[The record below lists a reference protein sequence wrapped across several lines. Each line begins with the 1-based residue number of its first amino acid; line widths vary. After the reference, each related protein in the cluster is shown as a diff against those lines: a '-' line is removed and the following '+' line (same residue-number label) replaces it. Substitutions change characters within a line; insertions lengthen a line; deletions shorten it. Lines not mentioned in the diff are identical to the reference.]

1 MPDDEVILNR
11 TSANKRASRS
21 SKQGME
27 SAALAISP
35 YQGSSTRNDQAI
47 SRSDHA
53 WIKPI
58 IDTEGPA
65 ILRMLWRILGQEQD
79 VLDAYQD
86 CFCKL
91 VVRGKSSDLKNIK
104 AYAYRTASNIAI
116 EMLRSRKRRAEHW
129 PRIAVDRSSR
139 DPDPDPDLSIGQETF
154 GPERSDGRHG
164 VASSQAANRLQQ
176 ALVQLPTH
184 LRNVVVL
191 RDLSKMSYEQ
201 VGRTLG
207 IEPTTARVYRR
218 HAIIKLADLIKEDEN
233 A

>member
-1 MPDDEVILNR
+1 MPDEEVILNR
-11 TSANKRASRS
+11 TSANKRARQS
-21 SKQGME
+21 SKQRME

-35 YQGSSTRNDQAI
+35 FQGSSISKDQAI
-47 SRSDHA
+47 SSADHA

-58 IDTEGPA
+58 IDAEGPA
-65 ILRMLWRILGQEQD
+65 ILRMLWRILGREQD

-86 CFCKL
+86 CFCNL
-91 VVRGKSSDLKNIK
+91 IARGKNSQLKNIK

-116 EMLRSRKRRAEHW
+116 EMLRTRKRRAEHW
-129 PRIAVDRSSR
+129 PRIAQDRCSDEINDNPSHGTGAIDSEYDDGKSDQATCGSS
-139 DPDPDPDLSIGQETF
+139 
-154 GPERSDGRHG
+154 
-164 VASSQAANRLQQ
+164 NRLQR

-201 VGRTLG
+201 VGQTLG

-218 HAIIKLADLIKEDEN
+218 HAIIKLADLIREDEN
-233 A
+233 